1 MADENENGVKISALT
16 TAHRADLEG
25 AFVPVALPN
34 QQTYKVP
41 LEEFTDPL
49 EIMVAVFGTTDLD
62 AVTAALAAGKTIF
75 AARQVS
81 SVTRLAPLTDHSIG
95 AYHFVW
101 QNSDGTRE
109 IWELTS
115 NGWTADDLPG
125 GASELFTDDTLTGSG
140 TSDDPLGVN
149 TEEIEEIALGEAE
162 DVVDAVRS
170 KILYTLDLGSVSGG
184 QSISGSQFHI
194 EATLFN
200 PNMNQE
206 LSEAT
211 STLLF
216 ATNQTEGEQQSAI
229 ENKKAFL
236 AIYRYDMS
244 TESPSGVANSI
255 NWVANTD
262 NIISML
268 GGPNYQKGLKHV
280 KFAHIADGS
289 EEGQKETLYSNKM
302 YYLVMIS
309 NCTGCKIVGNAKS
322 EQLNTTPY
330 TAFRIDNAKIAG
342 TSTAI
347 TINDIDKDTLRTI
360 LPTLTP
366 ESEIN
371 SRLFAAITNVQ
382 IPD

>member
-81 SVTRLAPLTDHSIG
+81 SVTRLAPLTDHSVG

-149 TEEIEEIALGEAE
+149 TEELEEMVVEGAEEA
-162 DVVDAVRS
+162 VDAVRS
-170 KILYTLDLGSVSGG
+170 KIIYTLDLGSVTSGRTIQG
-184 QSISGSQFHI
+184 NGNLFAK
-194 EATLFN
+194 ATLFN
-200 PNMNQE
+200 PNMNQP
-206 LSEAT
+206 LNAT
-211 STLLF
+211 DSKIIV
-216 ATNQTEGEQQSAI
+216 ASNQVDQNVT
-229 ENKKAFL
+229 KAYL
-236 AIYRYDMS
+236 ALYRYDLLDN
-244 TESPSGVANSI
+244 TI
-255 NWVANTD
+255 HWVANTD
-262 NIISML
+262 N
-268 GGPNYQKGLKHV
+268 
-280 KFAHIADGS
+280 FASQLASTGVHIVPITDVALDAEDNPEPLS
-289 EEGQKETLYSNKM
+289 SSKM
-302 YYLVMIS
+302 YYLVLIT
-309 NCTGCKIVGNAKS
+309 NANGCKFVGNATT
-322 EQLNTTPY
+322 ENLNTTPRV
-330 TAFRIDNAKIAG
+330 AFRIDNMSDSDLSAA
-342 TSTAI
+342 
-347 TINDIDKDTLRTI
+347 TIKTKF
-360 LPTLTP
+360 PTLTP
-366 ESEIN
+366 ESEIH

-382 IPD
+382 TSN